1 MSLEKEIADLA
12 DAINSNT
19 IALHANTM
27 ALKLANGEA
36 PDDDTLY
43 ATVTEPAKTEKAKP
57 EKKAQAAATKAVDT
71 PPTAEVAETA
81 PAPKADSSDA
91 KPASKGPKADDDS
104 PINFQEE
111 ISAPIVAMCKAGH
124 RKTAL
129 AILDKYGAANASSL
143 DKRHYVAVRADIA
156 VALAEQAEDMA

>member
-36 PDDDTLY
+36 PD
-43 ATVTEPAKTEKAKP
+43 ATEPAKTEKAKA

-91 KPASKGPKADDDS
+91 KPASKEPKADVSDDS

-129 AILDKYGAANASSL
+129 AILEKYGAANASSL

>member
-36 PDDDTLY
+36 PD
-43 ATVTEPAKTEKAKP
+43 ATEPAKTEKAKT
-57 EKKAQAAATKAVDT
+57 EKKAQAAVTKAVDT
-71 PPTAEVAETA
+71 PPTAEAAETA

-91 KPASKGPKADDDS
+91 KPASKGPKADDES

-129 AILDKYGAANASSL
+129 AILEKYGAANASSL